1 LTSAPGAKLAIF
13 SVPLAENG
21 FRRPVFSGRTYN
33 STNFSAKTQS
43 PEATDQAKPVSSGHL
58 VDIVA

>member
-1 LTSAPGAKLAIF
+1 MLAIF
-13 SVPLAENG
+13 SVPLAANG

-33 STNFSAKTQS
+33 FTIFSAKTQS
-43 PEATDQAKPVSSGHL
+43 LEAADQAKPVSSGHL